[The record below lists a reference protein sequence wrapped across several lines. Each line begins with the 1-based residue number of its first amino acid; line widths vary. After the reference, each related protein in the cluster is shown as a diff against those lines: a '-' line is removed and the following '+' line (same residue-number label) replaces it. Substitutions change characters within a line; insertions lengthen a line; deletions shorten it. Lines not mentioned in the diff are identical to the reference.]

1 MFDLAKIRNDF
12 PILSRKVHGQPLVYF
27 DNAATSQKPTAVISS
42 ITDYY
47 DRYNSNVHRG
57 VHTLSGEATDAYE
70 GARAQIGRWFGITDP
85 GEVILLRGATEALN
99 LVANIIAGEL
109 KHGDVILVGETEHHA
124 NIVPWQQLESRL
136 GVTVVPVPAD
146 STGMLDLKAAK
157 ALCEKHPVAVIA
169 IGHVSNAIG
178 ALNDV
183 EGFIALAKE
192 NSAYSVIDG
201 AQAAP
206 HMLVNVKNLQA
217 DFYTVSAHKCCGPTG
232 IGVLFGRR
240 ELLERLPP
248 WQGGG
253 DMIDRVSFRGTT
265 YNELPWKFEAGTPNI
280 ADTIGFSAALRY
292 LESIDFAAAIAHEKK
307 VHEYL
312 IDSMLNRNTVDV
324 LGNPEQ
330 WVSVCS
336 FNVKGSHPTDVGT
349 LPTNLVWPFVPAITV
364 RCQQWSTLGYQV
376 LFEPR
381 SLSITQS
388 RRLIV
393 FLMRSIASQGCS
405 RADDSL
411 RRIS

>member
-1 MFDLAKIRNDF
+1 MFDLAQIRDDF

-27 DNAATSQKPTAVISS
+27 DNAATSQKPTAVINS

-70 GARAQIGRWFGITDP
+70 GARARIGRWFGITDP

-99 LVANIIAGEL
+99 LVANTIAGEL
-109 KHGDVILVGETEHHA
+109 KSGDVILVGETEHHA

-136 GVTVVPVPAD
+136 GVMVVPVPVD

-157 ALCEKHPVAVIA
+157 TLCGKHPVAVIA

-217 DFYTVSAHKCCGPTG
+217 DFYAVSAHKCCGPTG
-232 IGVLFGRR
+232 IGALFGRR

-253 DMIDRVSFRGTT
+253 DMIDRVSFSGTT

-292 LESIDFAAAIAHEKK
+292 LESIDFAAAIAHENK

-312 IDSMLNRNTVDV
+312 IDSMLNRNTIDV

-349 LPTNLVWPFVPAITV
+349 LLDQLGIAVRTGHHCAMPTMEYFGLPGTV
-364 RCQQWSTLGYQV
+364 RA
-376 LFEPR
+376 
-381 SLSITQS
+381 
-388 RRLIV
+388 
-393 FLMRSIASQGCS
+393 SIAFYNSIEEVDRFLDALDRVTGMLS
-405 RADDSL
+405 N
-411 RRIS
+411 

>member
-1 MFDLAKIRNDF
+1 MFDLAKIRDDF

-27 DNAATSQKPTAVISS
+27 DNAATSQKPTAVINS

-99 LVANIIAGEL
+99 LVANTIAGEL

-157 ALCEKHPVAVIA
+157 ALCGKHPVAVIA

-217 DFYTVSAHKCCGPTG
+217 DFYAVSAHKCCGPTG

-253 DMIDRVSFRGTT
+253 DMIDRVSFSGTT

-349 LPTNLVWPFVPAITV
+349 LLDQLGVAVRTGHHCAMPTMEYFGLPGTV
-364 RCQQWSTLGYQV
+364 RA
-376 LFEPR
+376 
-381 SLSITQS
+381 
-388 RRLIV
+388 
-393 FLMRSIASQGCS
+393 SIAFYNSIEEVDRFLDALDRVTGMLS
-405 RADDSL
+405 S
-411 RRIS
+411 